1 VDAGFGNSDAGFGN
15 SDAGFGGETV
25 EVKVTETVDAGF
37 GNSDAGFG
45 GETVEVKVTKIEVE
59 EPIEDVKELFEGF
72 SSNAKE

>member
-1 VDAGFGNSDAGFGN
+1 VDAGFGNSDAGFG
-15 SDAGFGGETV
+15 G
-25 EVKVTETVDAGF
+25 ETVDAGF

-45 GETVEVKVTKIEVE
+45 GETVEVKVTKTEVE